1 MPLQIT
7 ANNYEDYKTLNGILS
22 EQRFKCKF
30 DDENRT
36 VDVSNG
42 KQLQDAEKE
51 LRSLFKHYVLN
62 VDIEY
67 VG

>member
-30 DDENRT
+30 DDENRM
-36 VDVSNG
+36 VGVSNG
-42 KQLQDAEKE
+42 KHLQSAEYI
-51 LRSLFKHYVLN
+51 LRGLFKHYGLN
-62 VDIEY
+62 VEIEY

>member
-7 ANNYEDYKTLNGILS
+7 ANNYEDYNTLNGILS

-30 DDENRT
+30 DDENRM
-36 VDVSNG
+36 VGVSNG
-42 KQLQDAEKE
+42 KQLQDAEYE
-51 LRSLFKHYVLN
+51 LRGLFKQYELN